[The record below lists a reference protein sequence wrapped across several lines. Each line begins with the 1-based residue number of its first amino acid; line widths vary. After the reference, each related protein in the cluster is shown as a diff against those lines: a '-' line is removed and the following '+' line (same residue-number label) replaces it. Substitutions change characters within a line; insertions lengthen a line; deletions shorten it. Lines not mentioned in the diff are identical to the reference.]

1 MHFPNFG
8 WDYPPGVTSVPGD
21 FDEDASYTAY
31 ITLTYTHYFD
41 KNLDLNCKELVD
53 IAIKQINQ
61 NYIGVVPNYNTVR
74 IIDFSVHEYITFSFE
89 ADIEGDTTIDCQY
102 IDYEDD
108 TELINYIV
116 DDINEKLDDYDFD
129 IIEVHKNEITYEIH

>member
-1 MHFPNFG
+1 MTDFG
-8 WDYPPGVTSVPGD
+8 WGYPPGVTSVPGD
-21 FDEDASYTAY
+21 FDKDASYNAY

-53 IAIKQINQ
+53 IAIKQVNQ
-61 NYIGVVPNYNTVR
+61 NHIGIIPNYNTVK

-102 IDYEDD
+102 FDYEDD
-108 TELINYIV
+108 TELINDIV
-116 DDINEKLDDYDFD
+116 DDINEKLDGYDFD
-129 IIEVHKNEITYEIH
+129 IIEVHKNEISYVIH